1 MTLTIYLNNTEQVV
15 TTYTGVDA
23 VTIYKNGSVAFTR
36 RIESQY
42 SPRTETMNIDPT
54 TNHIVID
61 RASDEQ

>member
-1 MTLTIYLNNTEQVV
+1 MTVTIYLNDTSQVV

-23 VTIYKNGSVAFTR
+23 VTIYKNGGLAFTR

-61 RASDEQ
+61 RASDEE

>member
-1 MTLTIYLNNTEQVV
+1 MTVTTYLNDTSQVV
-15 TTYTGVDA
+15 TTYTGIDA
-23 VTIYKNGSVAFTR
+23 VTIYKNGGLAFTR

-61 RASDEQ
+61 RASDEE